1 MHWLKRLIK
10 FIFQKRNGPVSFWLG
25 ERIEDATWI
34 DVPRDRKDQ
43 NTAEFLEKLNHYEP
57 VYQEDFYY
65 RVGVQELQKLGI
77 SQDKNAVTYTYIV
90 NYKTGEVY
98 NETKQATSASEL
110 LYLPSTVYDKDG
122 NHQTDEKNFNDWN

>member
-1 MHWLKRLIK
+1 M
-10 FIFQKRNGPVSFWLG
+10 
-25 ERIEDATWI
+25 
-34 DVPRDRKDQ
+34 
-43 NTAEFLEKLNHYEP
+43 
-57 VYQEDFYY
+57 
-65 RVGVQELQKLGI
+65 QELQKLGM